1 MKKVISIVLSLAMV
15 ICLMPTMAFAAEDV
29 ATATA
34 TVETPEF
41 ADASSIQYTEAVE
54 VLVAI
59 GVLDGIKTASGT
71 EFKPTGDV
79 TREQAAKIISTLLLG
94 EEDAEKLVAE
104 KAPFEDV
111 AADRWS
117 AGYIAYGVEEGFI
130 AGVGD
135 NKFNPQGNVTA
146 DQFAKMLLVAI
157 GYDADQAG
165 LVGSAWVKNTEKLA
179 KDAGLFV
186 GDKKVEG
193 SAPATREEAALYAY
207 NTLKAPLVEY
217 DSAYANIKSDL
228 FTVTGLKATKV
239 EADVDT
245 KGAEIEYGTIE
256 DDGYVEFA
264 EEHYPDLVFDR
275 VDAEFAYPA
284 DNWKYE
290 KEEIGTYVD
299 EAAYVAEGSV
309 DLEDAIDELGED
321 ATIVE
326 AYVNGAKVKDF
337 EEVTL
342 ESLSDDKNFDEADYN
357 GANIKLFATD
367 TKDEYI
373 ACEILGNVGQVE
385 IKDVDATKKV
395 GAHTEYTLS
404 TVDGEALDITGDIF
418 SSVVDEDKDVT
429 TTVVKGDVEDGDTVM
444 YVVDESEATEISLY
458 IQELETVD
466 GVVSKYSSKTQTA
479 TIGDKAV
486 EKHVNAVAAP
496 KVGKSEVSWYVDP
509 YGYYVAQ
516 KQDEV
521 ADGEYGFVLSA
532 DVSYKTSWKTVN
544 GKAQQDIK
552 FDKGTATVVKFD
564 GTVEEIDLLNADAAS
579 LEDKLVKFS
588 LNEKKGLYKV
598 EALEEENEDIK
609 YELLEN
615 AEIEKDLTTV
625 GSMKANKKTLYI
637 VADYE
642 ENPEYDEDDAAADAD
657 YDVAEKIKAGTVTTF
672 TGYKNVEDMA
682 AANGYVVNVASK
694 GSFDTIAEVVY
705 VYAHEDA
712 AAVSENVLVLEAGDE
727 TADGV
732 EYSVAIDGKLDSLTS
747 KAALEA
753 GTLYESIKGTEAKS
767 VAPTVTGAKVQNN
780 GGLLMIND
788 DEIKAADDVP
798 VYIVNATDSEEITA
812 EAKTVVELEDA
823 DALEN
828 ATVWVVKNA
837 KDEVAKIYIYIPEAS
852 EVA

>member
-59 GVLDGIKTASGT
+59 GVLDGIKTASGI

-193 SAPATREEAALYAY
+193 STPATREEAALYAY

-217 DSAYANIKSDL
+217 ASEYANIKSDL

-239 EADVDT
+239 EADVD
-245 KGAEIEYGTIE
+245 KDGAEIDYGTIE

-326 AYVNGAKVKDF
+326 AYVNGTPVKNF
-337 EEVTL
+337 KEVTL

-404 TVDGEALDITGDIF
+404 TDGEALGITGDIF
-418 SSVVDEDKDVT
+418 SSVVDEDKDIT
-429 TTVVKGDVEDGDTVM
+429 NTVVKGDVEDGDTVM
-444 YVVDESEATEISLY
+444 YVVDGSEATEISLY

-486 EKHVNAVAAP
+486 EKHVNAEGTP

-532 DVSYKTSWKTVN
+532 DVSYKTSWKTVE
-544 GKAQQDIK
+544 GKAVQDIK

-579 LEDKLVKFS
+579 LEDQLVKFS

-598 EALEEENEDIK
+598 EAVEENNEDITFAA
-609 YELLEN
+609 LEN
-615 AEIEKDLTTV
+615 AEIEKDSTKV
-625 GSMKANKKTLYI
+625 GDMKANKKTLYI

-642 ENPEYDEDDAAADAD
+642 ENPEYDEDDAAADAK

-682 AANGYVVNVASK
+682 AANGYTVDVASK
-694 GSFDTIAEVVY
+694 GSFDKIADVVY

-727 TADGV
+727 TADGT
-732 EYSVAIDGKLDSLTS
+732 EYSVAIDGKLDTLTS
-747 KAALEA
+747 KAPLEA
-753 GTLYESIKGTEAKS
+753 GTLYESIKGTDAKS
-767 VAPTVTGAKVQNN
+767 VEATATGAEVKNN
-780 GGLLMIND
+780 GGIFMINNE
-788 DEIKAADDVP
+788 EIKAEDDVP
-798 VYIVNATDSEEITA
+798 VYIVNASDSEDITA
-812 EAKTVVELEDA
+812 DAKTVVDLEDA

-837 KDEVAKIYIYIPEAS
+837 KGEVAKIYIYIPEAG
-852 EVA
+852 EEA